1 MSFIPA
7 IATMNVLAQAAAPAA
22 AGPSDILMNF
32 LPIIAVMV
40 VFYFLLIRPQQQR
53 LKQHQKI
60 LSELKKGD
68 TVVTSGGF
76 IGKVKALGDVD
87 VSVEIAPN
95 VVVKVVRATISEV
108 RNETP
113 ANDVK

>member
-1 MSFIPA
+1 MSLLPA
-7 IATMNVLAQAAAPAA
+7 IATMNVLAQAAPAA
-22 AGPSDILMNF
+22 TGPSDILMNF

-53 LKQHQKI
+53 VKQHQKM

-76 IGKVKALGDVD
+76 IGKVKILGDVD

-95 VVVKVVRATISEV
+95 VVVKVVRGTISEV
-108 RNETP
+108 RTETP